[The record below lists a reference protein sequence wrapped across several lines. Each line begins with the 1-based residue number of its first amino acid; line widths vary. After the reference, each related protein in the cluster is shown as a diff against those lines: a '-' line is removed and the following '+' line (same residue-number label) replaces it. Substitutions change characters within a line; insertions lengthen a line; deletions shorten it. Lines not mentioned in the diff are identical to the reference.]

1 MSTHHHHAH
10 DHHHHHHGHAHTHL
24 PAGSSAFRRLTAALV
39 LVLLFACIETV
50 GGYWSHSLALL
61 SDAGHMMADGLAL
74 GIAAFAALVA
84 LRPPSRKHSYGYGR
98 AEILAAWFS
107 SLLLLAISAWIIVE
121 AVTRIHHPPS
131 EIHASGVMWIA
142 SIGLVVNLL
151 IAWILSDSE
160 HNLNT
165 RAALLHVLS
174 DLLAS
179 FAALVSGAVI
189 YATNWLLIDPVLSIL
204 IGVIIIISSIRLL
217 RDSVLVLMEGV
228 PAHINPTQVEDCML
242 ACDGVRNLHDLH
254 IWTLASG
261 KVALS
266 AHVDI
271 HDLSQWKH
279 ILSTLK
285 KELDIHFNIKHV
297 TLQPE
302 ADIMDCKP
310 CDSA

>member
-1 MSTHHHHAH
+1 MSTHHSHHT
-10 DHHHHHHGHAHTHL
+10 HHHGACHSHAAPSGTH
-24 PAGSSAFRRLTAALV
+24 AYRRLIAALL
-39 LVLLFACIETV
+39 LVLIYAAVEAV
-50 GGYWSHSLALL
+50 GGYFSHSLALL

-74 GIAAFAALVA
+74 LIAAFAAWVA
-84 LRPPSRKHSYGYGR
+84 LRPPSPKHSYGFGR

-107 SLLLLAISAWIIVE
+107 SLLLLAIAAWIIVE
-121 AVTRIHHPPS
+121 AVARIHHPPAT
-131 EIHASGVMWIA
+131 IHASGVIWIA
-142 SIGLVVNLL
+142 GVGLVVNLL

-189 YATNWLLIDPVLSIL
+189 YATGWLLIDPVLSIL
-204 IGVIIIISSIRLL
+204 IGVIIIISSLRLL
-217 RDSVLVLMEGV
+217 RESVLILMEGV
-228 PAHINPTQVEDCML
+228 PAHINSSQVESLML
-242 ACDGVRNLHDLH
+242 GCEGVKGLHDLH

-271 HDLSQWKH
+271 HDLGQWRG

-285 KELDIHFNIKHV
+285 KELDTHFKIKHV

-302 ADIMDCKP
+302 AEIMDCKP
-310 CDSA
+310 CGSA